1 MHTIMANPISYV
13 TDSLFSLITHPL
25 SAADRS
31 LIEKAFAFAKEKH
44 NGQKRNSG
52 EPYFA
57 HVLAVAEN
65 CAKLDMDT
73 ETIVGALLHDV
84 LEDTDTSEEELRE
97 QFGENILFLVKG
109 VTKLGHLK
117 YHGAERHVESL
128 RKFFI
133 AMAED
138 LRVLIIKLAD
148 RLHNVSTLEHVK
160 PEKQKR
166 IALETIQVHAA
177 LAGRL
182 GMEKLK
188 SMLEDYAFPFAY
200 SREYEITK
208 KIMGEIVPETQ
219 KVVAFAHAK
228 IEEMLRDFSIAGEVS
243 SRIKATYST
252 YKKLLKYNMNTD
264 LVYDIVALRVLT
276 NTVSDCYQALGLIHM
291 LWKPLPKRIKDFI
304 ALPKPN
310 GYQSL
315 HTTVITEHGIV
326 EVQIRTHDMHHEAEM
341 GAASHLVY
349 KEEDADPKKKK
360 APNTDRFAWIDS
372 LKDVGDIPGSPSKFL
387 KQLHMDLF
395 RDRIFVFTPKGDVID
410 LPEEAT
416 PIDFAYAIHSDI
428 GSTVSSARINSK
440 MASLGT
446 VLHNGDIVEIMTSK
460 HSHPS
465 AKWLEYAKTSF
476 AKKKI
481 RHYVEEHGG
490 LLEKFLMKE

>member
-1 MHTIMANPISYV
+1 MNP
-13 TDSLFSLITHPL
+13 DSLFSLITHPL
-25 SAADRS
+25 SSTDRS
-31 LIEKAFAFAKEKH
+31 LIEKAFVFAKEKH
-44 NGQKRNSG
+44 KDQKRNSG

-84 LEDTDTSEEELRE
+84 LEDTETSEEEISE

-148 RLHNVSTLEHVK
+148 RLHNVQTLQHVP

-166 IALETIQVHAA
+166 IALETIEVHAA

-182 GMEKLK
+182 GMEQLK
-188 SMLEDYAFPFAY
+188 DMLEDYAFPFAY
-200 SREYEITK
+200 PKEYETTRT
-208 KIMGEIVPETQ
+208 IMETIVPEAK
-219 KVVAFAHAK
+219 KVIASAHKK
-228 IEEMLRDFSIAGEVS
+228 IEETLKDFSIAGTVA

-252 YKKLLKYNMNTD
+252 YKKLVKYNMNTE
-264 LVYDIVALRVLT
+264 LVYDIVALRVIT
-276 NTVSDCYQALGLIHM
+276 NSVTDCYQVLGLIHM
-291 LWKPLPKRIKDFI
+291 LWKPIPKRIKDFI

-315 HTTVITEHGIV
+315 HTTVITDHGIV
-326 EVQIRTHDMHHEAEM
+326 EVQIRTRDMHHKAEL
-341 GAASHLVY
+341 GVASHLVY
-349 KEEDADPKKKK
+349 KEEDASKKKLV
-360 APNTDRFAWIDS
+360 PSTQSRFAWIDS
-372 LKDVGDIPGSPSKFL
+372 LKDMSDLPGKPSTFL

-410 LPEEAT
+410 LPEEGT
-416 PIDFAYAIHSDI
+416 PVDFAYAIHSDVGNAI
-428 GSTVSSARINSK
+428 ASARINSK
-440 MASLGT
+440 IAPLT
-446 VLHNGDIVEIMTSK
+446 TILHNGDIVEIITSK
-460 HSHPS
+460 NAHPS
-465 AKWLEYAKTSF
+465 AKWLEYAKTSL
-476 AKKKI
+476 AKRHI
-481 RHYVEEHGG
+481 RAYIAEHGG
-490 LLEKFLMKE
+490 VLDRLLTKKA

>member
-1 MHTIMANPISYV
+1 MEIN
-13 TDSLFSLITHPL
+13 SLLSLINRPL
-25 SAADRS
+25 SDAEKS

-44 NGQKRNSG
+44 APQKRNSG
-52 EPYFA
+52 EPYFTHA
-57 HVLAVAEN
+57 LAVAQN

-84 LEDTDTSEEELRE
+84 LEDTETTEEEILT
-97 QFGENILFLVKG
+97 QFGEQILFLVKG

-148 RLHNVSTLEHVK
+148 RLHNVATLEHVK

-166 IALETIQVHAA
+166 IALETIEVHAA

-188 SMLEDYAFPFAY
+188 GMLEDYAFPFAY
-200 SREYEITK
+200 PKEFTATK
-208 KIMGEIVPETQ
+208 KIMDEIVPETQ
-219 KVVAFAHAK
+219 KAVTLAHAK
-228 IEEMLRDFSIAGEVS
+228 IEETLRDFSIGGTVT

-252 YKKLLKYNMNTD
+252 YKKLVKYNMNTD
-264 LVYDIVALRVLT
+264 LVYDIVALRVIT
-276 NTVSDCYQALGLIHM
+276 NSITDCYQALGLIHM
-291 LWKPLPKRIKDFI
+291 LWKPIPKRIKDFI

-315 HTTVITEHGIV
+315 HTTVITERGIV
-326 EVQIRTHDMHHEAEM
+326 EVQIRTEAMHHEAEM
-341 GAASHLVY
+341 GVASHLVY
-349 KEEDADPKKKK
+349 KEESTEKKNASKNLQK
-360 APNTDRFAWIDS
+360 NQFAWIDS

-416 PIDFAYAIHSDI
+416 PIDFAYAVHSEV
-428 GSTVSSARINSK
+428 GGQVSSARINSK
-440 MASLGT
+440 IAALST
-446 VLHNGDIVEIMTSK
+446 KLHNGDIVEIVTSK
-460 HSHPS
+460 SAHPS
-465 AKWLEYAKTSF
+465 SKWLEYAKTSF

-481 RHYVEEHGG
+481 RAYVAEHGG
-490 LLEKFLMKE
+490 LLEKFFVKE